1 MECRSRSFWRRVVT
15 WVLVPVAAAALAEEK
30 PRPLEGGEKVRVTFT
45 VFETFT
51 SGATSDSHTIP
62 FDLGLGQTAVGDAMH
77 GMPFSFGVAGD
88 PSGCGSHSGFQ
99 SAESLVAQ
107 YAVAWSA
114 DARVLEASTDRLVL
128 SARWRRFARGSD
140 GKPIESA
147 SEEIPSFSLREGDRV
162 LLDFVHTPG
171 SRCIRNAALE
181 ITAQVRED
189 PAFAAR
195 QIAYDLWLVH
205 ETTDGRKTV
214 ERTQL
219 TASQGERLPFAFSHQ
234 KLPALASGGTA
245 DQKLQVAVTG
255 QMRGRIR
262 SDGTLELSLVTNRA
276 LSYVAPDGSN
286 DGGIGEGGE
295 KLVDLRPGEAIR
307 VELPDPSQGVARGDP
322 RAPRMAQD
330 LGGHSFAVVLSAR
343 PLS

>member
-1 MECRSRSFWRRVVT
+1 MDRKSRSFWRRVVT
-15 WVLVPVAAAALAEEK
+15 WVLMPVTAAALAEER
-30 PRPLEGGEKVRVTFT
+30 PRPLEGGEKVRVAFT

-51 SGATSDSHTIP
+51 SGATSALHTIP
-62 FDLGLGQTAVGDAMH
+62 FDLSLGQTAVGDAMH
-77 GMPFSFGVAGD
+77 GTPFSFGVAGD
-88 PSGCGSHSGFQ
+88 PSGCGSQSGFQ

-128 SARWRRFARGSD
+128 SASWRRFARGSD
-140 GKPIESA
+140 GKPTESA
-147 SEEIPSFSLREGDRV
+147 SEQIPSFSLREGDRV

-171 SRCIRNAALE
+171 SRCFRNAALE

-189 PAFAAR
+189 PAFASR
-195 QIAYDLWLVH
+195 QIAYELWLVH
-205 ETTDGRKTV
+205 EMTDGRKTV

-234 KLPALASGGTA
+234 KVPALASGGTA
-245 DQKLQVAVTG
+245 DQKLQVAITG
-255 QMRGRIR
+255 QVRGRIR
-262 SDGTLELSLVTNRA
+262 SDGTLALSLATNRT
-276 LSYVAPDGSN
+276 LSYVATDGSS
-286 DGGIGEGGE
+286 DGEVGEGGR
-295 KLVDLRPGEAIR
+295 KTVDIRPGEAIR
-307 VELPDPSQGVARGDP
+307 VELPDPSQGAPRGDP

-330 LGGHSFAVVLSAR
+330 LEGHSFAVVLSAR